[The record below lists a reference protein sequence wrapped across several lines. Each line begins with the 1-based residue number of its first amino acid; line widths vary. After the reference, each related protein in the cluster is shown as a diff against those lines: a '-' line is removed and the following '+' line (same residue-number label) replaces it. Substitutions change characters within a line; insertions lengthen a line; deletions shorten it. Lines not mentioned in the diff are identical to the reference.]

1 MKNWS
6 NARHVFGAAAILS
19 FGLAACSPS
28 DVAQDS
34 EPVTAAPATEQAIAE
49 QATDERAYFEQLL
62 SSPFQGTGSA
72 SDTPVDFE
80 AAFEDLPEG
89 VSIETGAVST
99 VDQSGATRVEDF
111 AIIYDL
117 DGTGV
122 GIQADEVLFYGFDP
136 DAVPDRIRGTNLDAS
151 VKVADR
157 IELRGV
163 KSIGMDA
170 VSKMFVD
177 QYVDAIDDL
186 AGIDDEIVAD
196 LNALDVFTYNFQME
210 TLLLD
215 GFVLEPFVYAKME
228 DDVEGLSEGPDGDER
243 FALQMVGAFMRAFSM
258 DALAYRDVTVD
269 YQIRDSDIE
278 MSMDMTL
285 GLAGLRDY
293 NRGDLAYSGSW
304 DTVFS
309 GAMPMPADPI
319 EETAMRM
326 VPMTGG
332 VEFSAMSGMRL
343 SRAFEAL
350 ANWELPS
357 KDETD
362 FLSLGVWELTN
373 YTMDM
378 ADKSL
383 FKAER
388 ISFDS
393 DFHWLLPTKF
403 DLALVD
409 TGYNVG
415 NLVQVMTQE
424 LGEEIAPGFGPEQLA
439 KGLAIAEQ
447 YGFDCLCGDYALAL
461 AWDEGTG
468 DVTYKE
474 TSRFADAFNGR
485 NTADL
490 GFVTPAIIA
499 GLVDADDAEAQFEQA
514 AKEAFEFRS
523 LEVTMTDTGG
533 LTNLFEMLHAIG
545 EAFPEQEGM
554 AILAYNDAAQ
564 LRSLAVNS
572 VIGMKP
578 MIRQQAPMA
587 DPWMDAVASFL
598 EEGGTLTLAA
608 QPALPINAELIES
621 LDAEGFEPEPEEL
634 VEIFG
639 LTVTH
644 TK

>member
-1 MKNWS
+1 MRTWIK
-6 NARHVFGAAAILS
+6 APRTLAAVATLS
-19 FGLAACSPS
+19 LGLVACSPS
-28 DVAQDS
+28 DPIQS
-34 EPVTAAPATEQAIAE
+34 GEAAPATEAPNEAS
-49 QATDERAYFEQLL
+49 DERAYFEQLL
-62 SSPFQGTGSA
+62 STPFDGAASA
-72 SDTPVDFE
+72 SAEPVDFE
-80 AAFEDLPEG
+80 VAFADLPDG
-89 VSIETGAVST
+89 ISIETGAVST
-99 VDQSGATRVEDF
+99 VDGTGATRVEDF
-111 AIIYDL
+111 AIVYDL

-136 DAVPDRIRGTNLDAS
+136 KAVPDRIRATNLEAS

-163 KSIGMDA
+163 ESVGMDA
-170 VSKMFVD
+170 VSKMFIE

-186 AGIDDEIVAD
+186 TGIDDEIVAD
-196 LNALDVFTYNFQME
+196 LNGLDVFSYNFEME

-228 DDVEGLSEGPDGDER
+228 DDAEAISDGPDADER
-243 FALQMVGAFMRAFSM
+243 TALQMVGAFARSFSI
-258 DALAYRDVTVD
+258 DALAYRDVTID
-269 YQIRDSDIE
+269 YQIRDNDIE
-278 MSMDMTL
+278 MRMDMSL
-285 GLAGLRDY
+285 GLAGLRGYD
-293 NRGDLAYSGSW
+293 RGDLAYSGSW
-304 DTVFS
+304 DTAFT
-309 GAMPMPADPI
+309 GEMPMPADPYS
-319 EETAMRM
+319 EDEMRNI
-326 VPMTGG
+326 PMTGG

-343 SRAFEAL
+343 NRAFEAL
-350 ANWELPS
+350 ANWEMPG

-362 FLSLGVWELTN
+362 FLSLGTWELTN

-378 ADKSL
+378 AEKSL

-388 ISFDS
+388 ISFES
-393 DFHWLLPTKF
+393 DFHWLFPTKL
-403 DLALVD
+403 DIALVD
-409 TGYNVG
+409 TGYNIG
-415 NLVQVMTQE
+415 NLFQVMTQE
-424 LGEEIAPGFGPEQLA
+424 LGEELAPGFGPEELA

-447 YGFDCLCGDYALAL
+447 YGFDCLCGDYALEL
-461 AWDEGTG
+461 AWDEANG
-468 DVTYKE
+468 DITYNE
-474 TSRFADAFNGR
+474 TSQFADAFSGR
-485 NTADL
+485 NTADV
-490 GFVTPAIIA
+490 GFATPAIIA
-499 GLVDADDAEAQFEQA
+499 GLVDADDAEEQFEQA
-514 AKEAFEFRS
+514 AKDAFEFRS
-523 LEVTMTDTGG
+523 LELTMTDTGG

-608 QPALPINAELIES
+608 KPAQPINAELIES
-621 LDAEGFEPEPEEL
+621 LDAEGFDPEPEEL